1 MAATTGT
8 RLWTRDLALTLLG
21 TVTFFGSL
29 FYLLSVLPDYVD
41 SVGGAKWQVG
51 LIVGGISVV
60 PLVLRPFVGRWSDA
74 GRRKLLMRIGLVTLS
89 ASFVLMVFSEDVWSL
104 FALRLVQG
112 IGMTMFPTSAASL
125 VAEVSPLPRRGEG
138 LSFFGMAGGL
148 AQIATPAL
156 GVVIVELWGFDAVFL
171 LAAAT
176 AAATLLI
183 VQPIRE
189 PAVHVSAGDAGAGAG
204 RLVPRAALFP
214 TLVLLTV
221 GFSFT
226 AAATFLP
233 LLGDE
238 RDLGNVGLFFLV
250 AGATNIVT
258 RPIAGRVA
266 DRVGR
271 SAAIVPGLV
280 ASAGSMW
287 LLAVAFAP
295 PTMWAAGLLLGVGV
309 GAAHTGLFA
318 LTVDRVTA
326 SERGRATAVF
336 QLAWDISASVGGI
349 VLGLVASG
357 LDVAAVYWI
366 TGAVVV
372 VGLGVLLAGPRRRP
386 ATVPAQP

>member
-1 MAATTGT
+1 
-8 RLWTRDLALTLLG
+8 
-21 TVTFFGSL
+21 
-29 FYLLSVLPDYVD
+29 
-41 SVGGAKWQVG
+41 
-51 LIVGGISVV
+51 
-60 PLVLRPFVGRWSDA
+60 
-74 GRRKLLMRIGLVTLS
+74 
-89 ASFVLMVFSEDVWSL
+89 
-104 FALRLVQG
+104 
-112 IGMTMFPTSAASL
+112 MFPTSAASL
-125 VAEVSPLPRRGEG
+125 VAEVSPLPRRAEG

-156 GVVIVELWGFDAVFL
+156 GVAIVELWGFDAVFV

-176 AAATLLI
+176 AALTLLI
-183 VQPIRE
+183 VQPVTE
-189 PAVHVSAGDAGAGAG
+189 PAVHAPAADAGAGA
-204 RLVPRAALFP
+204 LIPRAALFP

-250 AGATNIVT
+250 AGAANIVT

-280 ASAGSMW
+280 ASVGSMW

-295 PTMWAAGLLLGVGV
+295 PTLWAAGLLLGVGV

-326 SERGRATAVF
+326 GERGRATAVF
-336 QLAWDISASVGGI
+336 QLAWDISALVGGL
-349 VLGLVASG
+349 VLGVVASG

-366 TGAVVV
+366 TGVVVV
-372 VGLGVLLAGPRRRP
+372 VGLVILMAGPHQRP
-386 ATVPAQP
+386 AAVPDQP